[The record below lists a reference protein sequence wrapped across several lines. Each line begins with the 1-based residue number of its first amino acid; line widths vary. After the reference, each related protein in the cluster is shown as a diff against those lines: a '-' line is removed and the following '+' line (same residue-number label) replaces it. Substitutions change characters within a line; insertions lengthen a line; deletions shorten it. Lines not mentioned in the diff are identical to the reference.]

1 MTSFLRKIDQ
11 VLAMAEKAVA
21 VALFF
26 ALVVSIAVNIV
37 ARNLFQTSFQYLLE
51 MGPAMV
57 LWLALIGST
66 LALRENRH
74 IRIELVLR
82 FCPPRLA
89 VLAGRICGLF
99 GMVIMAVL
107 GYGSFEF
114 VTNEVAIFG
123 TRGWL
128 AVVFPI
134 FFTIAF
140 FRFFTQVLA
149 IAPGDPE
156 PFPPESEPAT
166 GEPVP

>member
-1 MTSFLRKIDQ
+1 MIILKKVDTW
-11 VLAMAEKAVA
+11 LAAIEKTIAVT
-21 VALFF
+21 LFF
-26 ALVVSIAVNIV
+26 ALAASIAVNIV
-37 ARNLFQTSFQYLLE
+37 ARNLFQVSFQYLLE
-51 MGPAMV
+51 MGPALV

-82 FCPPRLA
+82 FCPPHLS

-107 GYGSFEF
+107 GYGSLEF

-134 FFTIAF
+134 FFIIAF

-149 IAPGDPE
+149 SGPGNPE
-156 PFPPESEPAT
+156 TLSPNPETAS
-166 GEPVP
+166 GEPLP

>member
-1 MTSFLRKIDQ
+1 MIIIKKVDTC
-11 VLAMAEKAVA
+11 LAAIEKTIAVS
-21 VALFF
+21 LFF
-26 ALVVSIAVNIV
+26 ALAASIAVNIV
-37 ARNLFQTSFQYLLE
+37 ARNLFQISFQYLLE
-51 MGPAMV
+51 MGPALV

-89 VLAGRICGLF
+89 VLAGRICGFF
-99 GMVIMAVL
+99 GMAIMAIL
-107 GYGSFEF
+107 AYGSLEF

-128 AVVFPI
+128 AVVFPL
-134 FFTIAF
+134 FFAIAF

-149 IAPGDPE
+149 IAPGDAE
-156 PFPPESEPAT
+156 PFPPESEPAP